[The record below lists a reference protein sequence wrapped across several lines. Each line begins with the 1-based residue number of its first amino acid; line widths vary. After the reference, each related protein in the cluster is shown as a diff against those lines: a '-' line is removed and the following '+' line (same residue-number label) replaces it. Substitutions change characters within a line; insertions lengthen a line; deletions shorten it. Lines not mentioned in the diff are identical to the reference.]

1 MEKSDDRRR
10 FTRIPFDA
18 ECEMRTADGRS
29 AILQLADISLHGALA
44 ESEAPLPVAD
54 GETAELQIFLT
65 SDILIRMPVTLA
77 HAEPPR
83 YGFLAG
89 VMDLDSV
96 SLLRRLVELNLGDET
111 LLERELDQLVNAA
124 S

>member
-1 MEKSDDRRR
+1 MDKPAERRR

-18 ECEMRTADGRS
+18 ECEMRTAAGTG

-44 ESEAPLPVAD
+44 ESQAPLPLAA
-54 GETAELQIFLT
+54 GETAELQIYLT

-77 HAEPPR
+77 HTEPPR

-89 VMDLDSV
+89 DMDLDSV
-96 SLLRRLVELNLGDET
+96 SHLRRLVELNLGDET
-111 LLERELDQLVNAA
+111 LLERELDQLVSGAC
-124 S
+124 